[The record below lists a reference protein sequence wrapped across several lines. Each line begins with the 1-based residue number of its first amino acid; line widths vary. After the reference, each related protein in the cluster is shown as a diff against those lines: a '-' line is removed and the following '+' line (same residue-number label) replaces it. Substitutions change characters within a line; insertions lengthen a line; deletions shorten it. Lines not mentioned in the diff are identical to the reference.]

1 MLRNRRL
8 SSKPVLRFLSPSFAL
23 QTQSFGMTGQFLLII
38 RHFSW
43 PHFGPSIIPS
53 GTLRLDLRSA
63 QGPLRDL
70 VGPTQ
75 NIGWRSRFDRKVHF
89 YKASSL
95 INWYVMKRWRLYIP
109 IAQYVINL
117 RKANSQ
123 LFQLRC

>member
-1 MLRNRRL
+1 MAWNVIA
-8 SSKPVLRFLSPSFAL
+8 SKPASFFKTRFEVPLSFVCFANSVVRNDGAIFINHSTFFVAPLRPFDNP
-23 QTQSFGMTGQFLLII
+23 FGI
-38 RHFSW
+38 
-43 PHFGPSIIPS
+43 
-53 GTLRLDLRSA
+53 
-63 QGPLRDL
+63 LRDL

-95 INWYVMKRWRLYIP
+95 INWYVMKRWRPYIP